1 MNFEKDD
8 CLIDSLLNINRVFI
22 VCLLNVCVK
31 FVNGVGKNFLF

>member
-22 VCLLNVCVK
+22 VCLLCFCVK
-31 FVNGVGKNFLF
+31 FVNGVSEK